1 MKKKL
6 SYVIGIVFAV
16 FMFLN
21 FINGNKSEASTPVNP
36 PIYMGVQEYRTDTD
50 PVNMAYGIGNPDRNG
65 SDDSSMV
72 GKKIW
77 DLVEYASAGSPTFD
91 NSKNYYCVKADVG
104 FRNIN
109 DRATYN
115 LSYDLVYE
123 KSEIQSSSNTYIK
136 DMVNDDDIYY
146 GLLAL
151 VDMLYLPGVSETS
164 EKTELINAALT
175 AAGIPTDRYT
185 VEITDTDI
193 EAIQQA
199 AVWYFTEQNDELFAT
214 IYNQLGYQNTSWFT
228 YKLQSMSEYK
238 SFSDYNLTEST
249 RDGEQRQLQ
258 AVYIYNYLINTAK
271 TNATEY
277 KNGTMKPKSKITLYI
292 NSGDMEQQ
300 PVIIIDR
307 IPEEFDLSLRK
318 YITKVD
324 GQEVANTR
332 VPNIDTT
339 PLVNETDTT
348 ATYNHRKDPVVV
360 KTGSIVTYNITVYNE
375 GEIDGY
381 VNEIKDQ
388 LPEGLRYVS
397 MTPDANYTASYDETQ
412 NVVTIRRNDSILAST
427 EDGLLSA
434 YDGGDTLDSI
444 TFEIQCEVT
453 SITNNDILTNVAYIT
468 EEQTADGTIIERGI
482 EDRDSEPSVT
492 PEVNQTN
499 MDNYTGN
506 TQNKPEL
513 GDPNYFYKGEQDDDD
528 FEKLIVELEG
538 SYQVQIEK
546 VDKDNTDTKLAGAE
560 FEVTLP
566 GQSARPV
573 STGSN
578 GIVDLGTVQITNVG
592 TTDTITVKETKAPEG
607 YNAVLEEMT
616 IQVEK
621 ELSNGSY
628 VAKSAEIISGG
639 VEGTSVSLEGN
650 TIKIIVADEKQEGNY
665 QVQLEK
671 VDKDNPDTKL
681 AGAEFEVTLPGQSA
695 KPVTTGSNGIVDL
708 GTVQITNVG
717 TTDTITVKETK
728 APEGYNAVL
737 EEMTIQVEKELSNG
751 SYVAKSAEII
761 SGGVEGTTVRLENGI
776 VKIQVANT
784 KKGFDLSLRKYI
796 SKVNDTIQNRV
807 PVPALTGLQSGTSTT
822 AEYNHSKKP
831 LSVKV
836 NDKITYTIRVY
847 NEGELDGYA
856 SEITDYLPAELEFI
870 QDDPINIQYEWVLG
884 EDGRT
889 VTTDY
894 LSKEKETADRVN
906 LLKAFNGTT
915 LDYKEVQIVC
925 KINDDVNTNIKLTN
939 IAEITKEVDENGNP
953 VEDIDSDED
962 NVNIPSDED
971 LPGYKDD
978 EIDKEYVPGQ
988 EDDDDFEKISV
999 EISGSYQMQLQ
1010 KVDKADT
1017 DVKLSGA
1024 EFEVTLPGQSA
1035 KPVTTG
1041 SNGIV
1046 DLGTIQIT
1054 NVETIDTI
1062 TVKETKPPEG
1072 YNAILDEMTIQV
1084 EKDISAEGNY
1094 VAKNPTITSG
1104 EVEGTSVSLEG
1115 NTVKII
1121 VADEKQE
1128 GSYQLQLEK
1137 VDKDNPSTKLSGAEF
1152 EVTLPGQSA
1161 KTVTT
1166 GSNGIIDLGVID
1178 ILDVNTVDTIVIKET
1193 KAPEGYNAILDEMTI
1208 QVEKEL
1214 SNGRFV
1220 AKSATITS
1228 GAVEGTTVR
1237 VDNGVVKVQVSNE
1250 KKEFDL
1256 SLRKFISKINDNV
1269 QDREP
1274 VPDVSGLVS
1283 GESTTAI
1290 YNHSKEPLS
1299 VKTSDKITYTIR
1311 IYNEGELNGYAN
1323 EITDYLPAGLE
1334 FVEDDPINIQYE
1346 WVLGEDGRTVTTDYL
1361 SKEKETAERV
1371 NLIKAFDGTTLDY
1384 KDVQIVCKIKEG
1396 TITNIELTNIAEITE
1411 EVEENGNPAE
1421 DIDSD
1426 EDNVNIPS
1434 DEDLPGY
1441 KDDELDKEYVPGQED
1456 DDDFEKIIVKEFDLA
1471 LRKFI
1476 TGVNEEEVTSR
1487 IPEVNYDA
1495 ESDQIT
1501 YEHDKTPVEVTTND
1515 IVTYTIRI
1523 FNEGDLSGYAEEVA
1537 DDIPEG
1543 LEFLPENEINQEY
1556 RWIMYDAEGNV
1567 TEDVSQAEKVVTDY
1581 LSMANGESMMEADE
1595 TLTENPNLLQP
1606 FDKTAEISETNP
1618 DYKDVQIAFR
1628 VIEPATSDRILTNSA
1643 QIEEDADENGEPVE
1657 DIDSTPGEWNE
1668 GEDDQDQEHLELTYF
1683 DLSLRKWV
1691 TQAIV
1696 IENGKETV
1704 TQTGHTAEM
1713 DPEPVVK
1720 VELNRHNL
1728 DNIEVKFRY
1737 SIRITNEGEIA
1748 GYAKEITDYV
1758 PEGLMFVAEDNPGWT
1773 DEGNN
1778 VISTRLLENTLLQPG
1793 ESAEVEVLLT
1803 WIKGEDN
1810 LGLKTNVAEISEDDN
1825 DKGYDDIDSTPDNR
1839 EEGEDDIDDA
1849 EVLLSISTGQARI
1862 YIGLGLTVLI
1872 TLGGGVI
1879 LIKKFVL

>member
-50 PVNMAYGIGNPDRNG
+50 PANMAYGIGNPDRNG

-151 VDMLYLPGVSETS
+151 VDMLYLPGVSEIS

-185 VEITDTDI
+185 IEITDTDL
-193 EAIQQA
+193 EAVQQA

-339 PLVNETDTT
+339 SLANETDTT
-348 ATYNHRKDPVVV
+348 AEYNHRKDPVRVT
-360 KTGSIVTYNITVYNE
+360 TGTIVTYNITVYNE
-375 GEIDGY
+375 GGIDGY

-453 SITNNDILTNVAYIT
+453 SITNNDILTNVAYII
-468 EEQTADGTIIERGI
+468 EEQTADGIIIENGI
-482 EDRDSEPSVT
+482 EDRDSEPSET
-492 PEVNQTN
+492 PDVNQTN

-506 TQNKPEL
+506 TQNKPDL

-528 FEKLIVELEG
+528 FEKLIVQLEG
-538 SYQVQIEK
+538 NYQVQIEK
-546 VDKDNTDTKLAGAE
+546 VDKDNTDTKLAEAE

-592 TTDTITVKETKAPEG
+592 TTDTITVKETKAPDG
-607 YNAVLEEMT
+607 YNAILGTMTIQVEKELSNGNYVAKSATITSGAVEGTSVTLEGNVVKIVVADKKQEGNYQLQLEKVDKDDPNTKLAGAEFEVTLPGQSAKLVTTGSNGIVDLGTVQITNVNQADTITIKETKAPDKYKAILGTMT

-628 VAKSAEIISGG
+628 VAKSA
-639 VEGTSVSLEGN
+639 
-650 TIKIIVADEKQEGNY
+650 
-665 QVQLEK
+665 
-671 VDKDNPDTKL
+671 
-681 AGAEFEVTLPGQSA
+681 
-695 KPVTTGSNGIVDL
+695 
-708 GTVQITNVG
+708 
-717 TTDTITVKETK
+717 TIT
-728 APEGYNAVL
+728 
-737 EEMTIQVEKELSNG
+737 
-751 SYVAKSAEII
+751 
-761 SGGVEGTTVRLENGI
+761 SGAVEGTTVRLENGI

-807 PVPALTGLQSGTSTT
+807 PVPDISGLQSGSSTT
-822 AEYNHSKKP
+822 AVYNHSKQP

-856 SEITDYLPAELEFI
+856 NEITDYLPAELEFVE
-870 QDDPINIQYEWVLG
+870 DDPINRQYEWVLG
-884 EDGRT
+884 QDGRT

-894 LSKEKETADRVN
+894 LSKEKETAERVN
-906 LLKAFNGTT
+906 LLKAFDGTT

-925 KINDDVNTNIKLTN
+925 KIKDSVNTNIKLTN
-939 IAEITKEVDENGNP
+939 IAEITEEVDKDGNLA
-953 VEDIDSDED
+953 EDIDSDED

-999 EISGSYQMQLQ
+999 EISGSYQIQLQ

-1024 EFEVTLPGQSA
+1024 EFEVTLLGQSA

-1046 DLGTIQIT
+1046 DLGIIQIA

-1062 TVKETKPPEG
+1062 TVKETKAPEG
-1072 YNAILDEMTIQV
+1072 YNAILEEMTIQV

-1152 EVTLPGQSA
+1152 EVALPGQSA

-1237 VDNGVVKVQVSNE
+1237 VENGIVKIQVANT
-1250 KKEFDL
+1250 KKGFDL
-1256 SLRKFISKINDNV
+1256 SLRKYISKVNDTIQNRV
-1269 QDREP
+1269 P
-1274 VPDVSGLVS
+1274 VPALTGLQSGT
-1283 GESTTAI
+1283 STTAE

-1311 IYNEGELNGYAN
+1311 VYNEGELNGYAN

-1361 SKEKETAERV
+1361 SKEKETADRV

-1606 FDKTAEISETNP
+1606 FDKESEISETNP
-1618 DYKDVQIAFR
+1618 DYRDVQIAFR
-1628 VIEPATSDRILTNSA
+1628 VIEPATSDKILTNSA

-1849 EVLLSISTGQARI
+1849 EVLLSISTGRAKI

-1872 TLGGGVI
+1872 TLGGGI
-1879 LIKKFVL
+1879 ALIKKFVL

>member
-6 SYVIGIVFAV
+6 SYAIGIVFAI

-21 FINGNKSEASTPVNP
+21 FISGNKSEASTPVNP

-50 PVNMAYGIGNPDRNG
+50 PANMAYGIGNPDRNG

-77 DLVEYASAGSPTFD
+77 DLVEYASAGSSTFN

-104 FRNIN
+104 FRNID

-292 NSGDMEQQ
+292 NSEDMEQQ

-397 MTPDANYTASYDETQ
+397 MTPDANYTVSYDEPQ
-412 NVVTIRRNDSILAST
+412 NVVTIRRNDTVPQST

-434 YDGGDTLDSI
+434 YDEGDTLDSI

-453 SITNNDILTNVAYIT
+453 SVTNNDILTNVACII
-468 EEQTADGTIIERGI
+468 EEQTADGTIIEQGI
-482 EDRDSEPSVT
+482 EDRDSEPSET
-492 PEVNQTN
+492 PDVNQTN
-499 MDNYTGN
+499 MYNYTGN
-506 TQNKPEL
+506 TQNKPDL

-528 FEKLIVELEG
+528 FEKLIVQLEG
-538 SYQVQIEK
+538 NYQVQIEK

-592 TTDTITVKETKAPEG
+592 TTDTIIVKETKAPEG
-607 YNAVLEEMT
+607 YNAILEEMT

-628 VAKSAEIISGG
+628 VAKSA
-639 VEGTSVSLEGN
+639 
-650 TIKIIVADEKQEGNY
+650 
-665 QVQLEK
+665 
-671 VDKDNPDTKL
+671 
-681 AGAEFEVTLPGQSA
+681 
-695 KPVTTGSNGIVDL
+695 
-708 GTVQITNVG
+708 
-717 TTDTITVKETK
+717 TIT
-728 APEGYNAVL
+728 
-737 EEMTIQVEKELSNG
+737 
-751 SYVAKSAEII
+751 
-761 SGGVEGTTVRLENGI
+761 SGAVEGTTVRLENGI

-822 AEYNHSKKP
+822 AEYNHSKEP
-831 LSVKV
+831 LSVKTS
-836 NDKITYTIRVY
+836 DKITYTIRVY
-847 NEGELDGYA
+847 NEGELNGYA
-856 SEITDYLPAELEFI
+856 NEITDYLPAGLEFVE
-870 QDDPINIQYEWVLG
+870 DDPINIQYEWVLG

-999 EISGSYQMQLQ
+999 EISGSYQIQLQ

-1161 KTVTT
+1161 KPVTT
-1166 GSNGIIDLGVID
+1166 GSNGIVDLG
-1178 ILDVNTVDTIVIKET
+1178 TVQITNVGTTDTIIVKET
-1193 KAPEGYNAILDEMTI
+1193 KAPEGYNAILEEMTI

-1214 SNGRFV
+1214 SNGSYV

-1237 VDNGVVKVQVSNE
+1237 LENGIVKIQVANT
-1250 KKEFDL
+1250 KKGFDL
-1256 SLRKFISKINDNV
+1256 SLRKYISKVNDTIQNRV
-1269 QDREP
+1269 P
-1274 VPDVSGLVS
+1274 VPALTGLQSGT
-1283 GESTTAI
+1283 STTAE

-1311 IYNEGELNGYAN
+1311 VYNEGELNGYAN

-1606 FDKTAEISETNP
+1606 FDKESEISETNP
-1618 DYKDVQIAFR
+1618 DYRDVQIAFR
-1628 VIEPATSDRILTNSA
+1628 VIEPATSDKILTNSA

-1849 EVLLSISTGQARI
+1849 EVLLSISTGRAKI

-1872 TLGGGVI
+1872 TLGGGI
-1879 LIKKFVL
+1879 ALIKKFVL

>member
-1 MKKKL
+1 
-6 SYVIGIVFAV
+6 
-16 FMFLN
+16 
-21 FINGNKSEASTPVNP
+21 
-36 PIYMGVQEYRTDTD
+36 
-50 PVNMAYGIGNPDRNG
+50 
-65 SDDSSMV
+65 
-72 GKKIW
+72 
-77 DLVEYASAGSPTFD
+77 
-91 NSKNYYCVKADVG
+91 
-104 FRNIN
+104 
-109 DRATYN
+109 
-115 LSYDLVYE
+115 
-123 KSEIQSSSNTYIK
+123 
-136 DMVNDDDIYY
+136 
-146 GLLAL
+146 
-151 VDMLYLPGVSETS
+151 
-164 EKTELINAALT
+164 
-175 AAGIPTDRYT
+175 
-185 VEITDTDI
+185 
-193 EAIQQA
+193 
-199 AVWYFTEQNDELFAT
+199 
-214 IYNQLGYQNTSWFT
+214 
-228 YKLQSMSEYK
+228 
-238 SFSDYNLTEST
+238 
-249 RDGEQRQLQ
+249 
-258 AVYIYNYLINTAK
+258 
-271 TNATEY
+271 
-277 KNGTMKPKSKITLYI
+277 
-292 NSGDMEQQ
+292 
-300 PVIIIDR
+300 
-307 IPEEFDLSLRK
+307 
-318 YITKVD
+318 
-324 GQEVANTR
+324 
-332 VPNIDTT
+332 
-339 PLVNETDTT
+339 
-348 ATYNHRKDPVVV
+348 
-360 KTGSIVTYNITVYNE
+360 
-375 GEIDGY
+375 
-381 VNEIKDQ
+381 
-388 LPEGLRYVS
+388 
-397 MTPDANYTASYDETQ
+397 
-412 NVVTIRRNDSILAST
+412 
-427 EDGLLSA
+427 
-434 YDGGDTLDSI
+434 
-444 TFEIQCEVT
+444 
-453 SITNNDILTNVAYIT
+453 
-468 EEQTADGTIIERGI
+468 
-482 EDRDSEPSVT
+482 
-492 PEVNQTN
+492 
-499 MDNYTGN
+499 
-506 TQNKPEL
+506 
-513 GDPNYFYKGEQDDDD
+513 
-528 FEKLIVELEG
+528 
-538 SYQVQIEK
+538 
-546 VDKDNTDTKLAGAE
+546 
-560 FEVTLP
+560 
-566 GQSARPV
+566 
-573 STGSN
+573 
-578 GIVDLGTVQITNVG
+578 
-592 TTDTITVKETKAPEG
+592 
-607 YNAVLEEMT
+607 
-616 IQVEK
+616 
-621 ELSNGSY
+621 
-628 VAKSAEIISGG
+628 
-639 VEGTSVSLEGN
+639 
-650 TIKIIVADEKQEGNY
+650 
-665 QVQLEK
+665 
-671 VDKDNPDTKL
+671 
-681 AGAEFEVTLPGQSA
+681 
-695 KPVTTGSNGIVDL
+695 
-708 GTVQITNVG
+708 
-717 TTDTITVKETK
+717 
-728 APEGYNAVL
+728 
-737 EEMTIQVEKELSNG
+737 
-751 SYVAKSAEII
+751 
-761 SGGVEGTTVRLENGI
+761 
-776 VKIQVANT
+776 
-784 KKGFDLSLRKYI
+784 
-796 SKVNDTIQNRV
+796 
-807 PVPALTGLQSGTSTT
+807 
-822 AEYNHSKKP
+822 
-831 LSVKV
+831 
-836 NDKITYTIRVY
+836 
-847 NEGELDGYA
+847 
-856 SEITDYLPAELEFI
+856 
-870 QDDPINIQYEWVLG
+870 
-884 EDGRT
+884 
-889 VTTDY
+889 
-894 LSKEKETADRVN
+894 
-906 LLKAFNGTT
+906 
-915 LDYKEVQIVC
+915 
-925 KINDDVNTNIKLTN
+925 
-939 IAEITKEVDENGNP
+939 
-953 VEDIDSDED
+953 
-962 NVNIPSDED
+962 
-971 LPGYKDD
+971 
-978 EIDKEYVPGQ
+978 
-988 EDDDDFEKISV
+988 
-999 EISGSYQMQLQ
+999 
-1010 KVDKADT
+1010 
-1017 DVKLSGA
+1017 
-1024 EFEVTLPGQSA
+1024 
-1035 KPVTTG
+1035 
-1041 SNGIV
+1041 
-1046 DLGTIQIT
+1046 
-1054 NVETIDTI
+1054 
-1062 TVKETKPPEG
+1062 
-1072 YNAILDEMTIQV
+1072 MTIQV

-1137 VDKDNPSTKLSGAEF
+1137 IDKDNPSTKLSGAEF

-1178 ILDVNTVDTIVIKET
+1178 ILHVNTVDTIVIKET

-1311 IYNEGELNGYAN
+1311 VYNEGELNGYAN

-1361 SKEKETAERV
+1361 SKEKETEERV

-1411 EVEENGNPAE
+1411 EVDENGNPVE

-1495 ESDQIT
+1495 ESNQIT

-1556 RWIMYDAEGNV
+1556 RWVMYDAEGNV
-1567 TEDVSQAEKVVTDY
+1567 TEDVSQAERVVTDY

-1657 DIDSTPGEWNE
+1657 DIDSTPGEWND

-1683 DLSLRKWV
+1683 DLALRKWV

-1696 IENGKETV
+1696 IENGKETI

-1737 SIRITNEGEIA
+1737 SIRVTNEGEIA

-1849 EVLLSISTGQARI
+1849 EVLLSISTGRAKI

-1872 TLGGGVI
+1872 TLGGGI
-1879 LIKKFVL
+1879 ALIKKFVL

>member
-50 PVNMAYGIGNPDRNG
+50 PANMAYGIGNPDRNG

-115 LSYDLVYE
+115 LSYDLVNE

-175 AAGIPTDRYT
+175 TAGIPTDRYT

-271 TNATEY
+271 ANAIEY

-412 NVVTIRRNDSILAST
+412 NVVTIRRNDTVPQST

-434 YDGGDTLDSI
+434 YDEGDTLDSI

-453 SITNNDILTNVAYIT
+453 SVTNNDILTNVACII
-468 EEQTADGTIIERGI
+468 EEQTADGTIIEQGI
-482 EDRDSEPSVT
+482 EDRDSEPSET
-492 PEVNQTN
+492 PDVNQTN
-499 MDNYTGN
+499 MYNYTGN
-506 TQNKPEL
+506 TQNKPDL

-528 FEKLIVELEG
+528 FEKLIVQLEG
-538 SYQVQIEK
+538 NYQVQIEK

-592 TTDTITVKETKAPEG
+592 TTDTITVKETKAPDG
-607 YNAVLEEMT
+607 YNAILGTMT

-628 VAKSAEIISGG
+628 VAKSA
-639 VEGTSVSLEGN
+639 
-650 TIKIIVADEKQEGNY
+650 
-665 QVQLEK
+665 
-671 VDKDNPDTKL
+671 
-681 AGAEFEVTLPGQSA
+681 
-695 KPVTTGSNGIVDL
+695 
-708 GTVQITNVG
+708 
-717 TTDTITVKETK
+717 TIT
-728 APEGYNAVL
+728 
-737 EEMTIQVEKELSNG
+737 
-751 SYVAKSAEII
+751 
-761 SGGVEGTTVRLENGI
+761 SGAVEGTTVRVENGI

-807 PVPALTGLQSGTSTT
+807 PVPDISGLQSGSSTT
-822 AEYNHSKKP
+822 AVYNHSKQP

-856 SEITDYLPAELEFI
+856 NEITDYLPAELEFVE
-870 QDDPINIQYEWVLG
+870 DDPINRQYEWVLG

-894 LSKEKETADRVN
+894 LSKEKET
-906 LLKAFNGTT
+906 
-915 LDYKEVQIVC
+915 E
-925 KINDDVNTNIKLTN
+925 
-939 IAEITKEVDENGNP
+939 
-953 VEDIDSDED
+953 
-962 NVNIPSDED
+962 
-971 LPGYKDD
+971 
-978 EIDKEYVPGQ
+978 
-988 EDDDDFEKISV
+988 
-999 EISGSYQMQLQ
+999 
-1010 KVDKADT
+1010 
-1017 DVKLSGA
+1017 
-1024 EFEVTLPGQSA
+1024 
-1035 KPVTTG
+1035 
-1041 SNGIV
+1041 
-1046 DLGTIQIT
+1046 
-1054 NVETIDTI
+1054 
-1062 TVKETKPPEG
+1062 
-1072 YNAILDEMTIQV
+1072 
-1084 EKDISAEGNY
+1084 
-1094 VAKNPTITSG
+1094 
-1104 EVEGTSVSLEG
+1104 
-1115 NTVKII
+1115 
-1121 VADEKQE
+1121 
-1128 GSYQLQLEK
+1128 
-1137 VDKDNPSTKLSGAEF
+1137 
-1152 EVTLPGQSA
+1152 
-1161 KTVTT
+1161 
-1166 GSNGIIDLGVID
+1166 
-1178 ILDVNTVDTIVIKET
+1178 
-1193 KAPEGYNAILDEMTI
+1193 
-1208 QVEKEL
+1208 
-1214 SNGRFV
+1214 
-1220 AKSATITS
+1220 
-1228 GAVEGTTVR
+1228 
-1237 VDNGVVKVQVSNE
+1237 
-1250 KKEFDL
+1250 
-1256 SLRKFISKINDNV
+1256 
-1269 QDREP
+1269 
-1274 VPDVSGLVS
+1274 
-1283 GESTTAI
+1283 
-1290 YNHSKEPLS
+1290 
-1299 VKTSDKITYTIR
+1299 
-1311 IYNEGELNGYAN
+1311 
-1323 EITDYLPAGLE
+1323 
-1334 FVEDDPINIQYE
+1334 
-1346 WVLGEDGRTVTTDYL
+1346 
-1361 SKEKETAERV
+1361 ERV

-1411 EVEENGNPAE
+1411 EVDENGNPVE

-1567 TEDVSQAEKVVTDY
+1567 TEDVSQAERVVTDY

-1657 DIDSTPGEWNE
+1657 DIDSTPGEWND

-1683 DLSLRKWV
+1683 DLALRKWV

-1696 IENGKETV
+1696 IENGKETI

-1849 EVLLSISTGQARI
+1849 EVLLSISTGRAKI

-1872 TLGGGVI
+1872 TLGGGI
-1879 LIKKFVL
+1879 ALIKKFVL

>member
-6 SYVIGIVFAV
+6 SYAIGIVFAI

-21 FINGNKSEASTPVNP
+21 FISGNKSEASTPVNP

-50 PVNMAYGIGNPDRNG
+50 PANMAYGIGNPDRNG

-77 DLVEYASAGSPTFD
+77 DLVEYASAGSSTFN

-104 FRNIN
+104 FRNID

-271 TNATEY
+271 ANAIEY
-277 KNGTMKPKSKITLYI
+277 KNGTMKPQSDITLYI
-292 NSGDMEQQ
+292 NSEDMEQQ

-307 IPEEFDLSLRK
+307 IPKEFDLSLRK
-318 YITKVD
+318 YITEID
-324 GQEVANTR
+324 GEPVANTR
-332 VPNIDTT
+332 VPIIDTT
-339 PLVNETDTT
+339 PLANETDTT
-348 ATYNHRKDPVVV
+348 AEYNHRKDPVRVT
-360 KTGSIVTYNITVYNE
+360 TGTIVTYNITVYNE
-375 GEIDGY
+375 GRIDGY

-397 MTPDANYTASYDETQ
+397 MTPDANYTVSYDEPQ
-412 NVVTIRRNDSILAST
+412 NVVTIRRNDTVPQST

-434 YDGGDTLDSI
+434 YDEGDTLDSI

-453 SITNNDILTNVAYIT
+453 SVTNNDILTNVACII
-468 EEQTADGTIIERGI
+468 EEQTADGTIIEQGI
-482 EDRDSEPSVT
+482 EDRDSEPSET
-492 PEVNQTN
+492 PDVNQTN
-499 MDNYTGN
+499 MYNYTGN
-506 TQNKPEL
+506 TQNKPDL

-528 FEKLIVELEG
+528 FEKLIVQLEG
-538 SYQVQIEK
+538 NYQVQIEK

-592 TTDTITVKETKAPEG
+592 TIDTITVKETKAPEG
-607 YNAVLEEMT
+607 YNAILEEMT

-628 VAKSAEIISGG
+628 VAKSA
-639 VEGTSVSLEGN
+639 
-650 TIKIIVADEKQEGNY
+650 
-665 QVQLEK
+665 
-671 VDKDNPDTKL
+671 
-681 AGAEFEVTLPGQSA
+681 
-695 KPVTTGSNGIVDL
+695 
-708 GTVQITNVG
+708 
-717 TTDTITVKETK
+717 TIT
-728 APEGYNAVL
+728 
-737 EEMTIQVEKELSNG
+737 
-751 SYVAKSAEII
+751 
-761 SGGVEGTTVRLENGI
+761 SGAVEGTTVRLENGI

-822 AEYNHSKKP
+822 AEYNHSKEP
-831 LSVKV
+831 LSVKTS
-836 NDKITYTIRVY
+836 DKITYTIRVY
-847 NEGELDGYA
+847 NEGELNGYA
-856 SEITDYLPAELEFI
+856 NEITDYLPAGLEFVE
-870 QDDPINIQYEWVLG
+870 DDPINIQYEWVLG

-999 EISGSYQMQLQ
+999 EISGSYQIQLQ

-1161 KTVTT
+1161 KPVTT
-1166 GSNGIIDLGVID
+1166 GSNGIVDLG
-1178 ILDVNTVDTIVIKET
+1178 TVQITNVGTIDTITVKET
-1193 KAPEGYNAILDEMTI
+1193 KAPEGYNAILEEMTI

-1214 SNGRFV
+1214 SNGSYV

-1237 VDNGVVKVQVSNE
+1237 LENGIVKIQVANT
-1250 KKEFDL
+1250 KKGFDL
-1256 SLRKFISKINDNV
+1256 SLRKYISKVNDTIQNRV
-1269 QDREP
+1269 P
-1274 VPDVSGLVS
+1274 VPALTGLQSGT
-1283 GESTTAI
+1283 STTAE

-1311 IYNEGELNGYAN
+1311 VYNEGELNGYAN

-1606 FDKTAEISETNP
+1606 FDKESEISETNP
-1618 DYKDVQIAFR
+1618 DYRDVQIAFR
-1628 VIEPATSDRILTNSA
+1628 VIEPATSDKILTNSA

-1849 EVLLSISTGQARI
+1849 EVLLSISTGRAKI

-1872 TLGGGVI
+1872 TLGGGI
-1879 LIKKFVL
+1879 ALIKKFVL

>member
-77 DLVEYASAGSPTFD
+77 DLVEYASAGSSTFD

-115 LSYDLVYE
+115 LSYDLVNE

-339 PLVNETDTT
+339 PLANETDTT

-397 MTPDANYTASYDETQ
+397 MTPDANYTASYNENQ
-412 NVVTIRRNDSILAST
+412 NTVTIRRNDSIPASA

-434 YDGGDTLDSI
+434 YDGGDILDSI

-453 SITNNDILTNVAYIT
+453 SITNNDILTNVAYII
-468 EEQTADGTIIERGI
+468 EEQTADGIIIENGI
-482 EDRDSEPSVT
+482 EDRDSEPSET
-492 PEVNQTN
+492 PDVNQTN

-506 TQNKPEL
+506 TQNKPDL

-528 FEKLIVELEG
+528 FEKLIVQIEG
-538 SYQVQIEK
+538 NYQIQLEK
-546 VDKDNTDTKLAGAE
+546 VDKDNPSTKLAGAE

-592 TTDTITVKETKAPEG
+592 TTDTITVKETKAPDGYNAILGTMTIQVEKELSNGNYVAKSATITSGAVEGTSVTLEGNVVKIVVADKKQEGNYQLQLEKVDKDDPNTKLAGAEFEVTLPGQSAKLVTTGSNGIVDLGIIQIANVETIDTITVKETKAPEG
-607 YNAVLEEMT
+607 YNAILEEMT

-628 VAKSAEIISGG
+628 VAKSA
-639 VEGTSVSLEGN
+639 
-650 TIKIIVADEKQEGNY
+650 
-665 QVQLEK
+665 
-671 VDKDNPDTKL
+671 
-681 AGAEFEVTLPGQSA
+681 
-695 KPVTTGSNGIVDL
+695 
-708 GTVQITNVG
+708 
-717 TTDTITVKETK
+717 TIT
-728 APEGYNAVL
+728 
-737 EEMTIQVEKELSNG
+737 
-751 SYVAKSAEII
+751 
-761 SGGVEGTTVRLENGI
+761 SGAVEGTTVRLENGI

-856 SEITDYLPAELEFI
+856 NEITDYLPAGLEFVE
-870 QDDPINIQYEWVLG
+870 DDPINIQYEWVLG

-894 LSKEKETADRVN
+894 LSKEKETTERVN
-906 LLKAFNGTT
+906 LLKVFDGTT

-939 IAEITKEVDENGNP
+939 IAEITEEVDKDGNLA
-953 VEDIDSDED
+953 EDIDSDDD

-999 EISGSYQMQLQ
+999 EISGSYQIQLQ

-1024 EFEVTLPGQSA
+1024 EFEVTLLGQSA

-1062 TVKETKPPEG
+1062 TVKETKAPEG
-1072 YNAILDEMTIQV
+1072 YNAILEEMTIQV

-1256 SLRKFISKINDNV
+1256 SLRKFISQINDNV
-1269 QDREP
+1269 QNREP

-1311 IYNEGELNGYAN
+1311 VYNEGELDGYAN

-1567 TEDVSQAEKVVTDY
+1567 TEDVSQAERVVTDY

-1657 DIDSTPGEWNE
+1657 DIDSTPGEWND

-1683 DLSLRKWV
+1683 DLALRKWV

-1696 IENGKETV
+1696 IENGKETI

-1849 EVLLSISTGQARI
+1849 EVLLSISTGRAKI

-1872 TLGGGVI
+1872 TLGGGI
-1879 LIKKFVL
+1879 ALIKKFVL